1 VPKGGGA
8 GGGAKNFKGK
18 KCLGAFLF
26 AADWIK
32 HDPCGGIIMGYMEIY
47 VVLYG

>member
-1 VPKGGGA
+1 MPKGGGA

-18 KCLGAFLF
+18 KCLGAFL